1 MISERCAAVRIGKYF
16 SSSLQPSA
24 SMRERL
30 VAVVEQ
36 LSHSAFAFTDPGLRL
51 SRTRLSPKV
60 TRIMPDAASTGA

>member
-1 MISERCAAVRIGKYF
+1 M
-16 SSSLQPSA
+16 
-24 SMRERL
+24 
-30 VAVVEQ
+30 AVVEQ